1 MLQKLNG
8 LKDRVY
14 AGYCVAVERRSNEG
28 NKFHTAYIRPVQQ
41 GLTKPYRD
49 RRKPHYARPAM
60 CIPILPETVHPRSRE
75 ALQLSKPLPWSN
87 CYHPTCYDVR
97 ARVPSERRDYSQ
109 LPRVMGFSPQ
119 IVKPL
124 AEDARYYRLLQS
136 GLDEDQVLRIMDGQ
150 EDAPDTGD
158 ASETD
163 SQSCHMFFANIPGSE
178 EPEED
183 RTFLPVLRIDH
194 VLSNVPEISDPSQLW
209 EDRDLF
215 AEIVEEY
222 QLEQYGPAVFDD
234 SPIEDEPLS
243 DNFSVAYSLMSAQ
256 SGTSTEELGPDSPDS
271 RELESSSEGSPE
283 APEPSRKG
291 KWKIK
296 SLFRRA
302 FTNVVEVL
310 KWRKFSNKL

>member
-1 MLQKLNG
+1 MNHPPYNCYFAFSIDVAATLDLYCDGGDDAMLQKLDG

-14 AGYCVAVERRSNEG
+14 AGYCVAVRYATTFPNSPLTEKAVLQVERRSNEG

-97 ARVPSERRDYSQ
+97 ARIPSERRDYSQ

-178 EPEED
+178 EAEED
-183 RTFLPVLRIDH
+183 RIFLPIFRIDH

-215 AEIVEEY
+215 AE
-222 QLEQYGPAVFDD
+222 
-234 SPIEDEPLS
+234 
-243 DNFSVAYSLMSAQ
+243 
-256 SGTSTEELGPDSPDS
+256 
-271 RELESSSEGSPE
+271 
-283 APEPSRKG
+283 
-291 KWKIK
+291 
-296 SLFRRA
+296 
-302 FTNVVEVL
+302 
-310 KWRKFSNKL
+310 